1 MLCNCPF
8 AASTRQR
15 NAFPHWIMTYVKP
28 HGERGAAVSEGLA
41 AVALTF
47 KLVERAGQESLR
59 RKPGLPVLME
69 YQLDARVQHLNKT
82 PNKPSKY
89 KLLEPTTRQDL
100 KKHRPDYAKHFPKSK
115 YLESLQEND
124 CVKLCFINREDI
136 WVWVERLDDDN
147 NIVYGKLT
155 AQTKRL
161 EPLMQKN
168 QRVYFSLDC
177 VCEIREDEDSD

>member
-1 MLCNCPF
+1 M
-8 AASTRQR
+8 
-15 NAFPHWIMTYVKP
+15 
-28 HGERGAAVSEGLA
+28 
-41 AVALTF
+41 
-47 KLVERAGQESLR
+47 
-59 RKPGLPVLME
+59 
-69 YQLDARVQHLNKT
+69 
-82 PNKPSKY
+82 
-89 KLLEPTTRQDL
+89 LEPTTREDL
-100 KKHRPDYAKHFPKSK
+100 KKHRPDYAKQFPKTK

-124 CVKLCFINREDI
+124 CVKLCFINKEDI

-147 NIVYGKLT
+147 NIIYGKLT